1 MSSYT
6 PLPMRHAF
14 PLLPFFALA
23 SCASIGGQPTPIPGA
38 PEQFERLKS
47 LEGDWIA
54 LAGEGDAPAGTRVS
68 YRVTS
73 GGTAL
78 VETVFCGTPHE
89 MSTVYYLDNGA
100 LALVHYCLGNQPRML
115 ARASEDANVV
125 QFDFAGGANIGP
137 KTSHMHAAELRFT
150 SAARIDTR
158 WTQWSDGRPAG
169 DVRFALVRAWK

>member
-1 MSSYT
+1 
-6 PLPMRHAF
+6 MRLASALL
-14 PLLPFFALA
+14 PLLALA
-23 SCASIGGQPTPIPGA
+23 SCATTGQPSPVPGA
-38 PEQFERLKS
+38 AEQFERLKR

-89 MSTVYYLDNGA
+89 MATVYYLDNGA

-115 ARASEDANVV
+115 ALESEDADVV
-125 QFDFAGGANIGP
+125 RFEFAGGANIGSA
-137 KTSHMHAAELRFT
+137 TSHMHAAELRFT
-150 SAARIDTR
+150 SDARLDTR
-158 WTQWSDGRPAG
+158 WTQWKDGRAAG
-169 DVRFALVRAWK
+169 DVRLALVRSWK